1 MSRVSGGSP
10 AERIRRFAIA
20 DAAATFAGTAL
31 SIGVYTFAVASSYM
45 VGLAGLLAVTG
56 VLMLSA
62 LQPLRNSDQTG
73 ALMRLAIANWAIS
86 VAVSAVATFVWPVM
100 VLAALLPAV
109 LAPTF
114 VPRWQLRRFIVPSL
128 VLCVV
133 NVVFGLTQDFSG
145 ISTESPTWLNNLVLV
160 VSVPVMGALIALIGV
175 QHNLQVGSAL
185 DEALAARQSW
195 RNKLPNSAVP
205 GRVWSRP
212 PTGSADASSAI
223 CTTVPSNA
231 SSGSGCSCAGR
242 PTSSSIDWL
251 MNHPPRIRPPLSRF
265 GSRSTR
271 CSLNCNE
278 RWTNCGRSD
287 RGSSLPSSPSTG

>member
-1 MSRVSGGSP
+1 
-10 AERIRRFAIA
+10 
-20 DAAATFAGTAL
+20 
-31 SIGVYTFAVASSYM
+31 M

-133 NVVFGLTQDFSG
+133 NAVFGLTQDFSG

-160 VSVPVMGALIALIGV
+160 VSVPVMGA
-175 QHNLQVGSAL
+175 
-185 DEALAARQSW
+185 
-195 RNKLPNSAVP
+195 
-205 GRVWSRP
+205 
-212 PTGSADASSAI
+212 
-223 CTTVPSNA
+223 
-231 SSGSGCSCAGR
+231 
-242 PTSSSIDWL
+242 
-251 MNHPPRIRPPLSRF
+251 
-265 GSRSTR
+265 
-271 CSLNCNE
+271 
-278 RWTNCGRSD
+278 
-287 RGSSLPSSPSTG
+287 